1 MEDNGYAYKVA
12 AFKERILPADSVLIV
27 VHDFPDPDCL
37 ASAAGL
43 KYLLTYWGV
52 PTCKITYGGFVGR
65 AENRTMVQLL
75 EMSAVPIALVDLS
88 GFDRIIVADSLP
100 GGGNVSL
107 PPEIKVDAVFDHHM
121 EAPEPDAPYFFDVR
135 KDIGA
140 TSTLVTKYLT
150 HAGCPIPRR
159 EATALYYGIKTDT
172 NGMGRDAFPE
182 DLECYKLLFELLDHR
197 LLFKI
202 EHPQRNLDFFKG
214 LDQALHSAFVFGDT
228 AYIYTGEVSTP
239 DSVGEMADFFSSLKT
254 LEWTVCAG
262 IFREKLYFS
271 LRCKTLE
278 TAGLMAR
285 EIARQCGGSGGG
297 HGKIGAGQIPLT
309 HKSMSTNPSQ
319 TLKHAIQ
326 KALDRTGQAEV
337 PLLKLSDA

>member
-1 MEDNGYAYKVA
+1 MEEKGYEKKVA
-12 AFKERILPADSVLIV
+12 AFKARILPANSVLIV
-27 VHDFPDPDCL
+27 IHDFPDPDCL

-43 KYLLTYWGV
+43 VHLLTYWGV

-75 EMSAVPIALVDLS
+75 EMSAVPIAFVDLS

-107 PPEIKVDAVFDHHM
+107 PPETKVDAVFDHHM
-121 EAPEPDAPYFFDVR
+121 DAPDADAPYFFDVR

-140 TSTLVTKYLT
+140 TSTLITQYLT

-182 DLECYKLLFELLDHR
+182 DLECYKRLFDLLDHQ

-202 EHPQRNLDFFKG
+202 EHPQREIEFFKG
-214 LDQALHSAFVFGDT
+214 LDQALHTASIFGDT
-228 AYIYTGEVSTP
+228 AYIYTGEVNTP
-239 DSVGEMADFFSSLKT
+239 DHVGEMADFFSSLKT

-278 TAGLMAR
+278 TAGSTAR

-297 HGKIGAGQIPLT
+297 HGKIGAGQIPLNS
-309 HKSMSTNPSQ
+309 KSMANNPS
-319 TLKHAIQ
+319 HAF
-326 KALDRTGQAEV
+326 KNTAKKVLDRTSLPEIS
-337 PLLKLSDA
+337 LLKSADE